1 MQRRIDPFTSFACQ
15 TVDNCDKCYKCFDG
29 VEVRTMM
36 DEGLTNGRCIVNNL
50 EAVKGRQEKEVEIF
64 QEMLFLTQLHLKW
77 N

>member
-1 MQRRIDPFTSFACQ
+1 
-15 TVDNCDKCYKCFDG
+15 
-29 VEVRTMM
+29 MM